1 MAPGRVIPF
10 TKQSRPHPEASQP
23 QQQMVVLIGKDP
35 ELLRLRAQILGYAGY
50 TVHYITPDQ
59 VTPDF
64 LKTRTVQLWVFCQTL
79 EFHESAV
86 LAAAI
91 RSTWPEDKVLR
102 LSGRND
108 IRQAPELFDESLHP
122 VMGVDDLLRVVGTLV
137 KQSSS
142 SN

>member
-23 QQQMVVLIGKDP
+23 QQQMVVLIGRDP

-59 VTPDF
+59 ATPDF
-64 LKTRTVQLWVFCQTL
+64 LKTRTAPVWVFCHTL
-79 EFHESAV
+79 EFPEFAV

-91 RSTWPEDKVLR
+91 RSTRPEDKLLR
-102 LSGRND
+102 LGGLND
-108 IRQAPELFDESLHP
+108 IRQAPEL
-122 VMGVDDLLRVVGTLV
+122 
-137 KQSSS
+137 
-142 SN
+142 